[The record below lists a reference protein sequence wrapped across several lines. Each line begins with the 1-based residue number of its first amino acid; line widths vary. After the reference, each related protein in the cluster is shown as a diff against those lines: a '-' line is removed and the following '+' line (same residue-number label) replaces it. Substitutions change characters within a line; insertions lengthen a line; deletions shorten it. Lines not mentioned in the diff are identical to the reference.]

1 MTLPD
6 DVLQEPAFE
15 LLDTLQHHQLLNAGA
30 EVAAAFAHALGT
42 PLNVISGRAEL
53 IRQNPASA
61 LAQVAR
67 IEEQVQKLA
76 SGIRHLVDF
85 LADPEPPASPRGLAN
100 REPQV
105 VSAAAV
111 LQQALALALPI
122 ANARGVQLV
131 ADGSALGEEVTVDR
145 WHALG
150 TLNML
155 LSMATRWVATDDPN
169 AAMSASKLQL
179 TATAP
184 EGWVV
189 FELSVPGLV
198 VLSGWQ
204 LEHFQARPP
213 ASPATVAYRML
224 AICGAAVRGRGGKL
238 QVESVPDSG
247 AARIRFSC
255 RPGSGAS

>member
-6 DVLQEPAFE
+6 DALQEPAFE
-15 LLDTLQHHQLLNAGA
+15 ILDTLQHHLLLNAGA

-76 SGIRHLVDF
+76 TGIRHLVDF
-85 LADPEPPASPRGLAN
+85 LAVPEAPTSSD
-100 REPQV
+100 EPGDGEPTV
-105 VSAAAV
+105 VAAAAV
-111 LQQALALALPI
+111 LRQALALASPI
-122 ANARGVQLV
+122 AAARDVELV
-131 ADGSALGEEVTVDR
+131 GDASGLGDASVDR

-155 LSMATRWVATDDPN
+155 LSMAIRWVATGNPD
-169 AAMSASKLQL
+169 AATSTRQLRL
-179 TATAP
+179 TAFAP
-184 EGWVV
+184 EGWIV
-189 FELSVPGLV
+189 FELSIPDLE

-213 ASPATVAYRML
+213 ATRAAAPYRAL

-238 QVESVPDSG
+238 QVE
-247 AARIRFSC
+247 AAPEGKAALVRFSC

>member
-6 DVLQEPAFE
+6 EALQEQAFE
-15 LLDTLQHHQLLNAGA
+15 LLDDLQHHQLLNAGA

-53 IRQNPASA
+53 IRQNPATA
-61 LAQVAR
+61 MAQVAR

-85 LADPEPPASPRGLAN
+85 LAVPEPSDEAVP
-100 REPQV
+100 
-105 VSAAAV
+105 VSAEPAVVPAATV
-111 LQQALALALPI
+111 LQQALALAMPI
-122 ANARGVQLV
+122 ADARGVELV
-131 ADGSALGEEVTVDR
+131 GDPGGLGDASVDR

-155 LSMATRWVATDDPN
+155 LSMAIRW
-169 AAMSASKLQL
+169 ASKQTPNGGTRPKLRL
-179 TATAP
+179 EASAP

-189 FELSVPGLV
+189 FELSVPGLD

-204 LEHFQARPP
+204 LEHFQARP
-213 ASPATVAYRML
+213 SATRTSAPYRAL

-238 QVESVPDSG
+238 QVEAAPDG
-247 AARIRFSC
+247 ASALIRFSC